1 MAFFLPILSIGFL
14 LLTSL
19 VAAEPGLVGACANKT
34 IDTVH
39 GFEPARYLGLWYEIG
54 HSHSFYF
61 DHGCSK
67 TFAQYKLI
75 DPAQES
81 IYVNNTCLRD
91 GIWKSAIGKAKVV
104 GDGKLEVSF
113 FGPFEAP
120 YDVVYID
127 DGYSISLVVSCS
139 ELGGSNLWVLSRE
152 PEMTDDVLNEYLDI
166 FKDKGFVVNDFT
178 RTVQ

>member
-1 MAFFLPILSIGFL
+1 MMQVTLFIL
-14 LLTSL
+14 LLIVKL
-19 VAAEPGLVGACANKT
+19 VTAEPGLVGACQNKT

-39 GFEPARYLGLWYEIG
+39 GFVPSSYLGMWYEIG
-54 HSHSFYF
+54 HSKSFYF
-61 DHGCSK
+61 DHGCQK

-75 DPAQES
+75 EDNS
-81 IYVNNTCLRD
+81 IYVNNTCQRD
-91 GIWKSAIGKAKVV
+91 GMWKSAVGKAHVV

-120 YDVVYID
+120 YDAIYIEKD
-127 DGYSISLVVSCS
+127 YSVSLVVSCT

-152 PEMTDDVLNEYLDI
+152 PIMEDNTLNEYLSI
-166 FKDKGFVVNDFT
+166 FDQRGFVIDDFV